1 METGSIMFI
10 KKLVFAFVFMFVAFA
25 AVGIQAQTFNV
36 IHSFA
41 GSDGSG
47 PLAGLAID
55 SKGNLYGTTNSGG
68 AHGAGIVFR
77 ANESGQ
83 ERVLYSFG
91 SIPNDGANPES
102 SLIFDAAGNLYG
114 TTFSGGT
121 SGNGTV
127 FRLTPK
133 GVETLLYSFA
143 GGADGANPEARL
155 AMDKFGNLY
164 GTTTAGGVSSEGTV
178 FEISK
183 AGQHIVLYSFGGGS
197 DGTVPVAGVTLDA
210 KGNLYGTTSSGGF
223 YSYGTVFELKRLQ
236 SGWAEHILYNFQMQA
251 DGGIPYAGV
260 VLDPAGNLYGGATD
274 GGGGVGGG
282 GGTIFKLSPSS
293 GGAWTFSVLYSLYGW
308 NISGAFR
315 DLLFDA
321 ASGIIYGTT
330 HCDGTYEAGTVY
342 QLTPSGNT
350 WTYTQLY
357 TFTGGTDG
365 LYVFS
370 NLVLDKSGNLYG
382 TANMGGASG
391 EGDIFKVVP

>member
-1 METGSIMFI
+1 MNPIISIN
-10 KKLVFAFVFMFVAFA
+10 KLIFALVLALGLLVTS
-25 AVGIQAQTFNV
+25 GLQAQTFNV
-36 IHSFA
+36 IHSFS

-68 AHGAGIVFR
+68 VHGAGAVFR
-77 ANESGQ
+77 ANGSGQ
-83 ERVLYSFG
+83 EHVLYSFG
-91 SIPNDGANPES
+91 SIANDGANPES
-102 SLIFDAAGNLYG
+102 SLIFDASGNLYG
-114 TTFSGGT
+114 TTFSGGV

-127 FRLTPK
+127 FKLTPK
-133 GVETLLYSFA
+133 GVETVLYSFA

-155 AMDKFGNLY
+155 AMDKLGNLY
-164 GTTTAGGVSSEGTV
+164 GTTSAGGLSGEGTV

-183 AGQHIVLYSFGGGS
+183 AGQHSVLYSFGGGS

-210 KGNLYGTTSSGGF
+210 KGNLYGTTSSGGS

-236 SGWAEHILYNFQMQA
+236 SGWAERILYNFQMQA

-260 VLDPAGNLYGGATD
+260 VFDHAGNLYGGTTD

-293 GGAWTFSVLYSLYGW
+293 GGVWTFDVLYSLYGW
-308 NISGAFR
+308 NISGPFR
-315 DLLFDA
+315 DLFFNT
-321 ASGIIYGTT
+321 ASGVIYGTT

-342 QLTPSGNT
+342 QLTPSGDT
-350 WTYTQLY
+350 WTYTLLY

-370 NLVLDKSGNLYG
+370 NLVIDKSGNLYG
-382 TANMGGASG
+382 TANTGGASG
-391 EGDIFKVVP
+391 YGDIFKVVP

>member
-1 METGSIMFI
+1 MNSII
-10 KKLVFAFVFMFVAFA
+10 SINKLIFALVLTLGLLVTS
-25 AVGIQAQTFNV
+25 VLQAQTFNV
-36 IHSFA
+36 IHSFS

-68 AHGAGIVFR
+68 AHSAGVVFR
-77 ANESGQ
+77 ANGSGQ

-91 SIPNDGANPES
+91 SVANDGANPES
-102 SLIFDAAGNLYG
+102 SLIFDTPGNLYG

-121 SGNGTV
+121 SGNGTI

-133 GVETLLYSFA
+133 GVETVLYSFV

-164 GTTTAGGVSSEGTV
+164 GTTTAGGASGEGTV

-183 AGQHIVLYSFGGGS
+183 AGQHNVLYSFGGGS
-197 DGTVPVAGVTLDA
+197 DGTDPVAGVTLDA
-210 KGNLYGTTSSGGF
+210 KGNLYGTTASGG
-223 YSYGTVFELKRLQ
+223 SYGYGAVFELKRLQ
-236 SGWAEHILYNFQMQA
+236 SGWAERILYNFQMQD
-251 DGGIPYAGV
+251 DGGIPYAGLV
-260 VLDPAGNLYGGATD
+260 FDPAGNLYGGTTD

-293 GGAWTFSVLYSLYGW
+293 GGSWTFSVLYGLSGW
-308 NISGAFR
+308 NISGPFR
-315 DLLFDA
+315 DLFFEA
-321 ASGIIYGTT
+321 ASGVIYGTT

-342 QLTPSGNT
+342 QLAPSGNT
-350 WTYTQLY
+350 WTYTLLY

-370 NLVLDKSGNLYG
+370 NLVIDKSGNLYG
-382 TANMGGASG
+382 TVNTGGASG
-391 EGDIFKVVP
+391 YGDIFKVVP

>member
-1 METGSIMFI
+1 MNPIISIN
-10 KKLVFAFVFMFVAFA
+10 KLIFALVLALGLLVTS
-25 AVGIQAQTFNV
+25 GLQAQTFNV
-36 IHSFA
+36 IHSFS

-68 AHGAGIVFR
+68 AHSAGTVFR

-91 SIPNDGANPES
+91 SIANDGANPES

-127 FRLTPK
+127 FKLTPK
-133 GVETLLYSFA
+133 GVETVLYSFA

-155 AMDKFGNLY
+155 VMDKLGNLY
-164 GTTTAGGVSSEGTV
+164 GTTTAGGASGEGTV

-183 AGQHIVLYSFGGGS
+183 AGQHSVLYSFGGGS

-210 KGNLYGTTSSGGF
+210 KGNLYGTTSSGGS

-236 SGWAEHILYNFQMQA
+236 PGWAERILYNFQMQA

-260 VLDPAGNLYGGATD
+260 VFDHAGNLYGGTTD

-308 NISGAFR
+308 NISGPFR

-321 ASGIIYGTT
+321 ASGVIYGTT

-370 NLVLDKSGNLYG
+370 NLVMDNGGNLYG
-382 TANMGGASG
+382 TTNMGGASG
-391 EGDIFKVVP
+391 EGEIFKVVP